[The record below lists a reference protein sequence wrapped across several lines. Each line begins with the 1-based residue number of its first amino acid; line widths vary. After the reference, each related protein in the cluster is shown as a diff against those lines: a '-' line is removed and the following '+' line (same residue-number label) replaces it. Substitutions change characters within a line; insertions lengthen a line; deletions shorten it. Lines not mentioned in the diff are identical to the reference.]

1 MKKILLFLTL
11 VNSILLYSQN
21 NAKETDSTQT
31 THNKWTVEIS
41 AGQLKG
47 ITPYAD
53 GYYSSNPG
61 TFFGSIDINSF
72 SIAGRYS
79 FGPKFGVKVGFQYEQ
94 LKELSKN
101 SLPFKMQQ
109 IGISIQGVTNLN
121 RLLNIENELNRF
133 GILLHGGLKID
144 QMKSKTTNTLTNGNF
159 NKKELNG
166 GLVVGITP
174 QYRISNRIAIFGDV
188 TVQNNFRQHFNWDGS
203 YSDLSSNN
211 MKGQSVV
218 TSLGIS
224 FSIGDNKIH
233 GDWSIIK
240 PEETK
245 KFEEINNQIGDI
257 QTLMNDTDKDGVA
270 DYLDQENNSV
280 AGVAVDS
287 RGKMVDVNRNGVPD
301 EIERYISSK
310 VEKEKSIEVEKEK
323 SAKEI
328 NKSTLQ
334 TLIDDEYIAVFFETN
349 KTVPTNV
356 STEGLNFIRSYLK
369 SNPNE
374 SVYVIGHADEIGTED
389 KNKKLSEERAKAT
402 REILIK
408 SGIDGKRLI
417 ILAEGEDKSVDK
429 DSKKSRD
436 LVRKVTFKI
445 IK

>member
-1 MKKILLFLTL
+1 MKKALVLLSL
-11 VNSILLYSQN
+11 VSSILLYSQKN
-21 NAKETDSTQT
+21 IKETDSTQT
-31 THNKWTVEIS
+31 TFNKWTLEIS

-47 ITPYAD
+47 TTPYAD

-79 FGPKFGVKVGFQYEQ
+79 FGSKFGVKVGLQYDQ
-94 LKELSKN
+94 LKNLSTN
-101 SLPFKMQQ
+101 SLPFNMQQ

-121 RLLNIENELNRF
+121 RLFNIENKLNRF
-133 GILLHGGLKID
+133 GILLHGGFKID
-144 QMKSKTTNTLTNGNF
+144 QMKSKTANTLTNGNY

-174 QYRISNRIAIFGDV
+174 QYRISNRISIFGDV

-203 YSDLSSNN
+203 YSNLSSNN
-211 MKGQSVV
+211 MKGQSIV
-218 TSLGIS
+218 TSLGLS
-224 FSIGDNKIH
+224 FSIGKNKMH

-245 KFEEINNQIGDI
+245 KIEVINNRIEEIE
-257 QTLMNDTDKDGVA
+257 TLMNDTDKDGVA

-310 VEKEKSIEVEKEK
+310 VEKEKSSEDL
-323 SAKEI
+323 

-349 KTVPTNV
+349 KTIPTNV

-374 SVYVIGHADEIGTED
+374 SVYVIGHADEIGTEE

-417 ILAEGEDKSVDK
+417 ILAEGEDNSVDK

>member
-1 MKKILLFLTL
+1 MKKTLLILSL
-11 VNSILLYSQN
+11 VSSILLYSQKN
-21 NAKETDSTQT
+21 IKETDSTQT
-31 THNKWTVEIS
+31 TFNKWTLEIS

-61 TFFGSIDINSF
+61 SFFGSIDINSF
-72 SIAGRYS
+72 SIASRYS
-79 FGPKFGVKVGFQYEQ
+79 FGPKFGVKVGLQYDQ
-94 LKELSKN
+94 LKNLSTN
-101 SLPFKMQQ
+101 SLPFNMQQ
-109 IGISIQGVTNLN
+109 LGISIQGVTNLN
-121 RLLNIENELNRF
+121 KLFNIENELNRF
-133 GILLHGGLKID
+133 GILLHGGFKID
-144 QMKSKTTNTLTNGNF
+144 QMKSKTANTLTNGNY

-188 TVQNNFRQHFNWDGS
+188 TIQNNFRQHFNWDGS
-203 YSDLSSNN
+203 YSNLSSNN

-218 TSLGIS
+218 TSLGLS
-224 FSIGDNKIH
+224 FSIGKNKMH

-245 KFEEINNQIGDI
+245 KIEVINNRIEEIE
-257 QTLMNDTDKDGVA
+257 TLMNDTDKDGVA

-287 RGKMVDVNRNGVPD
+287 RGKMVDINKNGVPD

-310 VEKEKSIEVEKEK
+310 VEKEKSSEDL
-323 SAKEI
+323 

-334 TLIDDEYIAVFFETN
+334 TLIADEYIAVFFETN
-349 KTVPTNV
+349 KTIPTNV
-356 STEGLNFIRSYLK
+356 SSEGLNFIRTYLK
-369 SNPNE
+369 TNPNE
-374 SVYVIGHADEIGTED
+374 SVYVIGHADEIGTEE

-417 ILAEGEDKSVDK
+417 ILAEGEDNSVDK
-429 DSKKSRD
+429 GSKKSRD

>member
-1 MKKILLFLTL
+1 MKKTLLFLTL
-11 VNSILLYSQN
+11 LSSILLYSQKKI
-21 NAKETDSTQT
+21 KEKDSTQT
-31 THNKWTVEIS
+31 AFNKWAVQIS

-47 ITPYAD
+47 ISPYAD

-61 TFFGSIDINSF
+61 TFFGSIDVNSF

-79 FGPKFGVKVGFQYEQ
+79 FSPIFGVKVGLQYE
-94 LKELSKN
+94 ELRELTKN

-109 IGISIQGVTNLN
+109 IGVSIQGVTNLN
-121 RLLNIENELNRF
+121 RLFNIENELNRF

-144 QMKSKTTNTLTNGNF
+144 QMKSKTANTLTNSNF

-166 GLVVGITP
+166 GLVFGITP
-174 QYRISNRIAIFGDV
+174 QFRISNRIAIFGDV
-188 TVQNNFRQHFNWDGS
+188 TVQNSFRQHFNWDGS

-211 MKGQSVV
+211 MKGQSLV
-218 TSLGIS
+218 S
-224 FSIGDNKIH
+224 SIGLSISIGKNKIH

-240 PEETK
+240 PKEIKKIEVLNNRIEEM
-245 KFEEINNQIGDI
+245 E
-257 QTLMNDTDKDGVA
+257 TLMNDTDKDGIA

-287 RGKMVDVNRNGVPD
+287 RGKMVDLNKNGVPD
-301 EIERYISSK
+301 EIERYISTK
-310 VEKEKSIEVEKEK
+310 VEKEKSSEDL
-323 SAKEI
+323 

-349 KTVPTNV
+349 KTIPTNV
-356 STEGLNFIRSYLK
+356 SSEGLNFIRTYLK
-369 SNPNE
+369 TNPNE
-374 SVYVIGHADEIGTED
+374 SVYVIGHADEIGTEE
-389 KNKKLSEERAKAT
+389 KNKKLSEDRAKAT

-417 ILAEGEDKSVDK
+417 ILAEGEDNSVDK
-429 DSKKSRD
+429 GSKKSRD

>member
-31 THNKWTVEIS
+31 NHNKWTVEIS

-188 TVQNNFRQHFNWDGS
+188 TVQNSFRQHFNWDGS
-203 YSDLSSNN
+203 NSNLSSNN

-218 TSLGIS
+218 TALGLS
-224 FSIGDNKIH
+224 FSIGNNKIH

-245 KFEEINNQIGDI
+245 KIEVLNNRIEEVE
-257 QTLMNDTDKDGVA
+257 TLMNDTDKDGVA

-287 RGKMVDVNRNGVPD
+287 RGKMVDLNRNGVPD
-301 EIERYISSK
+301 EIERYVSSK
-310 VEKEKSIEVEKEK
+310 VEKEKTPE
-323 SAKEI
+323 EI

-334 TLIDDEYIAVFFETN
+334 TLINDQYIAVFFETN
-349 KTVPTNV
+349 KTIPTNV
-356 STEGLNFIRSYLK
+356 STEGLNFIRTYLK
-369 SNPNE
+369 TNPNE
-374 SVYVIGHADEIGTED
+374 SVYVIGHADEIGTEE

-417 ILAEGEDKSVDK
+417 ILAEGEDNSVDK

>member
-1 MKKILLFLTL
+1 MKKTLLFLTL
-11 VNSILLYSQN
+11 LSSLLLYSQKN
-21 NAKETDSTQT
+21 IKEADTTQT
-31 THNKWTVEIS
+31 TFNKWTLEIS

-47 ITPYAD
+47 VTPYAD

-79 FGPKFGVKVGFQYEQ
+79 FGPKFGVKVGLQYEQ
-94 LKELSKN
+94 LKELTKN

-121 RLLNIENELNRF
+121 RLFKIENELNRF
-133 GILLHGGLKID
+133 GILLHGGFKID
-144 QMKSKTTNTLTNGNF
+144 QMKSKTANTLTNGNF
-159 NKKELNG
+159 NKTELNG

-174 QYRISNRIAIFGDV
+174 QYRIANRIAIFGDV

-203 YSDLSSNN
+203 YSNLSSNN

-218 TSLGIS
+218 TSLGLS
-224 FSIGDNKIH
+224 FSIGNNKTH
-233 GDWSIIK
+233 GDWSIIE

-245 KFEEINNQIGDI
+245 KFEEINAQIGDI

-287 RGKMVDVNRNGVPD
+287 RGKMVDINKNGVPD
-301 EIERYISSK
+301 EIERYIATK
-310 VEKEKSIEVEKEK
+310 VEKEKSAEIEKEK

-328 NKSTLQ
+328 NKNTLQ

-374 SVYVIGHADEIGTED
+374 SVYVIGHADEIGTEE

-417 ILAEGEDKSVDK
+417 ILAEGEDNSVDK

>member
-1 MKKILLFLTL
+1 MKKIILLLTL
-11 VNSILLYSQN
+11 ANSILLYSQN
-21 NAKETDSTQT
+21 NIKEKDSTKE
-31 THNKWTVEIS
+31 THNKWNLEIS

-61 TFFGSIDINSF
+61 PFVGSIDINSF
-72 SIAGRYS
+72 TIAGRYS
-79 FGPKFGVKVGFQYEQ
+79 FGPKFGVKVGLHYDQ
-94 LKELSKN
+94 LKNLSNN

-109 IGISIQGVTNLN
+109 IGISFQGVTNLN
-121 RLLNIENELNRF
+121 RLFNIEDELKKF
-133 GILLHGGLKID
+133 GVLLHGGFKID
-144 QMKSKTTNTLTNGNF
+144 QMKSKTTRTLTNGNF

-166 GLVVGITP
+166 GLVFGITP

-203 YSDLSSNN
+203 YSNLSSNN

-218 TSLGIS
+218 TALGLS
-224 FSIGDNKIH
+224 FSIGNNKTH

-287 RGKMVDVNRNGVPD
+287 RGKMVDINKNGVPD
-301 EIERYISSK
+301 EIERYIASK
-310 VEKEKSIEVEKEK
+310 VEKEKSAEVEKEK
-323 SAKEI
+323 SAKDI

-374 SVYVIGHADEIGTED
+374 SVYVIGHADEIGTEE
-389 KNKKLSEERAKAT
+389 KNKKLSEDRAKAT

-408 SGIDGKRLI
+408 SGIDPKRLV
-417 ILAEGEDKSVDK
+417 ILAQGEDNSVNK

-436 LVRKVTFKI
+436 LVRKVTFKV

>member
-1 MKKILLFLTL
+1 MKKALVLLSL
-11 VNSILLYSQN
+11 VSSILLYSQKN
-21 NAKETDSTQT
+21 IKETDSTQT
-31 THNKWTVEIS
+31 TFNKWTLEIS

-47 ITPYAD
+47 TTPYAD

-79 FGPKFGVKVGFQYEQ
+79 FGSKFGVKVGLQYDQ
-94 LKELSKN
+94 LKNLSTN
-101 SLPFKMQQ
+101 SLPFNMQQ

-121 RLLNIENELNRF
+121 RLFNIENKLNRF
-133 GILLHGGLKID
+133 GILLHGGFKID
-144 QMKSKTTNTLTNGNF
+144 QMKSKTANTLTNGNY

-174 QYRISNRIAIFGDV
+174 QYRISNRISIFGDV

-203 YSDLSSNN
+203 YSNLSSNN

-218 TSLGIS
+218 TSLGLS
-224 FSIGDNKIH
+224 FSIGKNKMH

-245 KFEEINNQIGDI
+245 KIEVINNRIEEIE
-257 QTLMNDTDKDGVA
+257 TLMNDTDKDGVA

-310 VEKEKSIEVEKEK
+310 VEKEKSSEDL
-323 SAKEI
+323 

-349 KTVPTNV
+349 KTIPTNV

-374 SVYVIGHADEIGTED
+374 SVYVIGHADEIGTEE

-417 ILAEGEDKSVDK
+417 ILAEGEDNSVDK

>member
-1 MKKILLFLTL
+1 MKKALVLLSL
-11 VNSILLYSQN
+11 VSSILLYSQKN
-21 NAKETDSTQT
+21 IKETDSTQT
-31 THNKWTVEIS
+31 TFNKWALEIS

-47 ITPYAD
+47 TTPYAD

-79 FGPKFGVKVGFQYEQ
+79 FGPKFGVKVGLQYDQ
-94 LKELSKN
+94 LKNLSTN

-109 IGISIQGVTNLN
+109 IGISVQGVTNLN
-121 RLLNIENELNRF
+121 RLFNIENELKRF
-133 GILLHGGLKID
+133 GILLHGGFKID
-144 QMKSKTTNTLTNGNF
+144 QMKSKTANTLTNGNY

-203 YSDLSSNN
+203 YSNLSSNN

-218 TSLGIS
+218 TSLGLS
-224 FSIGDNKIH
+224 FSIGKNKMH

-245 KFEEINNQIGDI
+245 KIEVINNRIEEIE
-257 QTLMNDTDKDGVA
+257 TLMNDTDKDGVA

-310 VEKEKSIEVEKEK
+310 VEKEKSSEDL
-323 SAKEI
+323 

-349 KTVPTNV
+349 KTIPTNV

-374 SVYVIGHADEIGTED
+374 SVYVIGHADEIGTEE

-417 ILAEGEDKSVDK
+417 ILAEGEDNSVDK